1 MEEIKLIVDGKR
13 IDGRQFDELRSIK
26 IKAGVL
32 KRADGSCYIE
42 MGNNKIVAA
51 VYGPRAL
58 HPKHLQD
65 PNRVVVRYRYNMAPF
80 SVDERKRPGPDRRSV
95 EISKVSREAFEPVI
109 IKELF
114 PRSSIDIFV
123 EVLQAD
129 AGTRVAGIN
138 AASVALADAGVPM
151 RGLVS
156 AVAVGKVDG
165 EIVLDLVKE
174 EDNYGQADIPVAAF
188 IRAGKIEGLTL
199 LQMDGRITR
208 EELKKAIELAKKG
221 CMEIYKLQ
229 KDALLN
235 RCRGEDIV
243 E

>member
-1 MEEIKLIVDGKR
+1 MEDIKLIVDGRR
-13 IDGRQFDELRSIK
+13 IDGRKPDELRNVK
-26 IKAGVL
+26 IEAGVL

-51 VYGPRAL
+51 VYGPRSL
-58 HPKHLQD
+58 HPKHLQN

-95 EISKVSREAFEPVI
+95 EISKVSKEAFEPVI

-138 AASVALADAGVPM
+138 AASVALADAGIPM
-151 RGLVS
+151 KGLVS

-174 EDNYGQADIPVAAF
+174 EDNYGQADIPVATF
-188 IRAGKIEGLTL
+188 IRAGKIEGITL
-199 LQMDGRITR
+199 LQMDGRVSKD
-208 EELKKAIELAKKG
+208 ELKKALELAKKG
-221 CMEIYKLQ
+221 CMEIYRMQ
-229 KDALLN
+229 KEALIN
-235 RCRGEDIV
+235 RCRGDEIV